1 MRLFLTFLLLS
12 FILTNCPT
20 EDDTDIV
27 EMTATVTPE
36 KAGDVN
42 PKKGAYIV
50 GKEITVVTEAVDDRW
65 EFTGWEGDTTASV
78 DSLTFTIVRDM
89 DLIATYEVPS
99 SAFANRITVS
109 DGLNSRDV
117 VFGMHE
123 DATSGFDSGIDKEL
137 PHRPP
142 EDSFYRRFNIPDY
155 GLKEDFRSI
164 SAEQTIWELEV
175 SPEGERTITLEW
187 DFSSSEH
194 IGTLMLT
201 DDPEN
206 PSVEIDMK
214 SETSHQFSEGSVQTV
229 FIISDR

>member
-12 FILTNCPT
+12 IILTNCPT

-36 KAGDVN
+36 EAGDVN

-50 GKEITVVTEAVDDRW
+50 GKEITVVTEAGDDRW
-65 EFTGWEGDTTASV
+65 EFTGWEGDTTASD

-89 DLIATYEVPS
+89 ELIATYEVPS
-99 SAFANRITVS
+99 RAFANRITVT
-109 DGLNSRDV
+109 DGLNSRDL

-123 DATSGFDSGIDKEL
+123 DATAGFDSGIDKEL

-142 EDSFYRRFNIPDY
+142 EGSFYRRFNIPDY

-164 SAEQTIWELEV
+164 SIEQTIWELEV
-175 SPEGERTITLEW
+175 SPEGERTISLEW
-187 DFSSSEH
+187 DFSSSDH
-194 IGTLMLT
+194 YGTLTLT

-214 SETSHQFSEGSVQTV
+214 SETSYQFSEGSVQKV
-229 FIISDR
+229 YIISNR